1 MADLDLETEYS
12 PRITIP
18 DHAQIFARWARAA
31 EDYRAE
37 MLKVGKAEFGIIYGD
52 TARQFIDL
60 FLPAAGESA
69 PLAMFIHGGY
79 WRAMD
84 PSFHSHMARGL
95 NERGFAVAVV
105 GYDLCPIVTIAD
117 IIEQVQRA
125 GASLWQ
131 RFNRRMLVCGHSAGG
146 HLTAAMV
153 ATDWQKLWPKVPS
166 DLVPA
171 GYAISGVFDLRP
183 LTKTSMNQDFRLD
196 DAEAERIS
204 PILWTI
210 PPGRAL
216 DAAVGDLE
224 SNEFKRQSR
233 AMADAWGKAKAETR
247 YTEMPGNHFT
257 VIDALADPNNAMVA
271 RIAEL
276 AGRLRG

>member
-37 MLKVGKAEFGIIYGD
+37 MLKAGKAELGIIYGD

-95 NERGFAVAVV
+95 NQRGFAVAVV

-125 GASLWQ
+125 CASLWQ

-204 PILWTI
+204 PILWTM
-210 PPGRAL
+210 PPDRAL

-224 SNEFKRQSR
+224 SSEFKRQSR

-247 YTEMPGNHFT
+247 YAEMPGNHFT

-276 AGRLRG
+276 AGRLRR

>member
-1 MADLDLETEYS
+1 MAALDLETEYS
-12 PRITIP
+12 PRVTVT
-18 DHAQIFARWARAA
+18 DHAEIFARWAREA
-31 EDYRAE
+31 ENYRAD
-37 MLKVGKAEFGIIYGD
+37 MLKSGKAELGLSYGD
-52 TARQFIDL
+52 TPRQFIDL
-60 FLPAAGESA
+60 FLPAAGETA
-69 PLAMFIHGGY
+69 PLVMFIHGGY

-117 IIEQVQRA
+117 IIEQIRRA
-125 GASLWQ
+125 CAFLWL
-131 RFNRRMLVCGHSAGG
+131 RFSRRLLVCGHSAGG

-171 GYAISGVFDLRP
+171 GYAISGVFDLAP
-183 LTKTSMNQDFRLD
+183 LVKTSMNQDFRLD
-196 DAEAERIS
+196 TEEARRIS
-204 PILWTI
+204 PISW
-210 PPGRAL
+210 PVPSGRTL

-224 SNEFKRQSR
+224 SSEFKRQSR
-233 AMADAWGKAKAETR
+233 DMADAWRQAKAETR
-247 YTEMPGNHFT
+247 YAELPGNHFT
-257 VIDALADPNNAMVA
+257 VIDALADPSNAMVA

-276 AGRLRG
+276 AKAVSR

>member
-37 MLKVGKAEFGIIYGD
+37 MLKAGKAELGIIYGD

-95 NERGFAVAVV
+95 NQRGFAVAVV

-125 GASLWQ
+125 CASLWQ

-204 PILWTI
+204 PILWTM

-224 SNEFKRQSR
+224 SSEFKRQSR

-247 YTEMPGNHFT
+247 YAEMPGNHFT

-276 AGRLRG
+276 AGRLRR

>member
-12 PRITIP
+12 PRVTVP

-37 MLKVGKAEFGIIYGD
+37 MLKTGKAELGIVYGD

-60 FLPAAGESA
+60 FLPASGENA

-117 IIEQVQRA
+117 IIEQVRRA
-125 GASLWQ
+125 CASLWQ

-166 DLVPA
+166 DLVPV

-196 DAEAERIS
+196 EAEAERIS
-204 PILWTI
+204 PILWTM
-210 PPGRAL
+210 PPGRVL

-224 SNEFKRQSR
+224 SSEFKRQSR
-233 AMADAWGKAKAETR
+233 AMADSLGKAKVETR
-247 YTEMPGNHFT
+247 YAELPGNHFT
-257 VIDALADPNNAMVA
+257 VIDALADPKNTMVA

-276 AGRLRG
+276 AEGISA

>member
-12 PRITIP
+12 PRVTVP

-37 MLKVGKAEFGIIYGD
+37 MLKASKAELGIVYGD

-60 FLPAAGESA
+60 FLPASGENA

-117 IIEQVQRA
+117 IIEQVRRA
-125 GASLWQ
+125 CASLWQ
-131 RFNRRMLVCGHSAGG
+131 CFNRRMVVCGHSAGG

-166 DLVPA
+166 DLVPV

-196 DAEAERIS
+196 EAEAERIS
-204 PILWTI
+204 PILWTM
-210 PPGRAL
+210 PPDRVL

-224 SNEFKRQSR
+224 SSEFKRQSR
-233 AMADAWGKAKAETR
+233 AMVDALGKAKVETR
-247 YTEMPGNHFT
+247 YAELPGNHIT
-257 VIDALADPNNAMVA
+257 VLDALADPKNTMVA

-276 AGRLRG
+276 AEGISA